1 MSCPALSPELCRQEL
16 APPCRGAGLQPG
28 WLLCG
33 VAQTSRPRSPGAA
46 WPEGRCFRG
55 HRGRRAALSRCPRL
69 PGALASFQPV
79 KLAEVLSVQREG
91 GSPRP
96 LTPGGGAPRPV
107 GPSQPA
113 VTTKSA
119 ARSQPA
125 SRRPVPLSTTPSP
138 PTREDAACCA
148 CSPSPACPPVSALS
162 LRAGASRAAQVPTA
176 PSLPCSVPSRERMTD
191 SPPRQPG
198 HSRDLVWALSCR
210 AALKDLLSACAFL
223 LGESCVYQIQAGRV
237 FIFWG
242 RHVCRGEG

>member
-1 MSCPALSPELCRQEL
+1 MSCPALSPELCRQGL
-16 APPCRGAGLQPG
+16 APPCRGAGQQPG
-28 WLLCG
+28 WPLCG
-33 VAQTSRPRSPGAA
+33 VAQTSRPRGPGAA

-91 GSPRP
+91 GSP
-96 LTPGGGAPRPV
+96 TPHAPRPV
-107 GPSQPA
+107 RPSQPA

-138 PTREDAACCA
+138 PTCEDAACCA
-148 CSPSPACPPVSALS
+148 YSPSRACPPVSALN
-162 LRAGASRAAQVPTA
+162 LRAGSSRVVQVPTA

-191 SPPRQPG
+191 SPPHQPG
-198 HSRDLVWALSCR
+198 HSRDLVWALLCR
-210 AALKDLLSACAFL
+210 AALKGLLSSCAFL
-223 LGESCVYQIQAGRV
+223 LGESCVYLDPGWACVHLLGAP
-237 FIFWG
+237 
-242 RHVCRGEG
+242 HVSG